1 MVNESHQIF
10 VKLQQES
17 RGAKKT
23 QAVNSSREYRAVIK
37 ACVMELRKLV
47 ANCHDEAQHETLDSQ
62 LKLFDMVELIWSL
75 CEIIFIESLPG
86 TFRA

>member
-1 MVNESHQIF
+1 MNESHQIF
-10 VKLQQES
+10 VKLQQETGPGRKALAIS
-17 RGAKKT
+17 
-23 QAVNSSREYRAVIK
+23 SSREYRAVIK

-86 TFRA
+86 L